1 MASMAGLRR
10 RTSRSSAGGDGQ
22 VPLRRVQW
30 VRVVVDERSARAEAV
45 GMGHRFPATC
55 HISMDTAAALVRRG
69 VPVSVC
75 DTAHREA
82 PAR

>member
-1 MASMAGLRR
+1 MASLAGLRR
-10 RTSRSSAGGDGQ
+10 RTSRQLSE

-30 VRVVVDERSARAEAV
+30 VRVVVDDHSARAEAV

-55 HISMDTAAALVRRG
+55 RISMDTAAALVRQG

-75 DTAHREA
+75 EQEV